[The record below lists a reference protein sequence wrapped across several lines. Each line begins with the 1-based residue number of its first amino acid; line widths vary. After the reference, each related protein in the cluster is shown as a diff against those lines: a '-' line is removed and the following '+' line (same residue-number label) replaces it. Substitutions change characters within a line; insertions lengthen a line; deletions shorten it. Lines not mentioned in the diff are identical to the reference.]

1 MLYLFY
7 VGKTPFKGKTEEETL
22 DNIRKLNYSWDIEKK
37 NETENNKIPK
47 EAKDLIQKILI
58 KDPKQRIG
66 YGSKD
71 YKEIKEHPWFNIEKN
86 PMYKGIDLTVETFPY
101 DEKLIDYVMK
111 KYLSKDKDISKN
123 NFILMIQYHAC
134 NEYTTTYYLVEKY
147 FKKHKKYKSEKNND
161 FIQNLNAPEICIPAL
176 IGREILRYE
185 DKMNIEKIKEVKN
198 KYAQRKL
205 IHQMIKERHLKDI
218 MIGDEVIGFRS
229 LLDLSHP
236 VSEGIITNE
245 EDLYRL
251 WDYTLTQK
259 LGIEDPS
266 DKKILVTEAPYN
278 PISNKFK
285 IFETLFEKIGVAAV
299 NIEPQAKCSLF
310 SEGIDTGIVLDSGDG
325 VTHCIPVSN
334 GAILNH
340 TIERMDIAGR
350 HITEYLVRLLQKKGY
365 AFNSS
370 ADFDFARELKEKY
383 CFISNDIESDRKL
396 ERQTTFYNTYHLLP
410 DETRIRIS
418 DEKFEAP
425 EILFNPSLIEKE
437 YDGIPMMMM
446 KSINKCPI
454 DCRKGLYNA
463 IVLSGANTLFPGFAS
478 RVENEIKAIY
488 KKTALKLAKEKR
500 IKININVLS
509 NPKRKYSVF
518 IGASVVAKHYSNN
531 DMDNYWITRDEWLEC
546 ENISNKE
553 SLIKT
558 KCESYIKDK

>member
-1 MLYLFY
+1 MDNQSDNSII
-7 VGKTPFKGKTEEETL
+7 VL
-22 DNIRKLNYSWDIEKK
+22 DNGS
-37 NETENNKIPK
+37 
-47 EAKDLIQKILI
+47 
-58 KDPKQRIG
+58 G
-66 YGSKD
+66 YLKAG
-71 YKEIKEHPWFNIEKN
+71 YP
-86 PMYKGIDLTVETFPY
+86 
-101 DEKLIDYVMK
+101 
-111 KYLSKDKDISKN
+111 
-123 NFILMIQYHAC
+123 
-134 NEYTTTYYLVEKY
+134 
-147 FKKHKKYKSEKNND
+147 
-161 FIQNLNAPEICIPAL
+161 NLNAPEICIPAL
-176 IGREILRYE
+176 VGREILRYE
-185 DKMNIEKIKEVKN
+185 DKMNINKIKEVKN

-236 VSEGIITNE
+236 VSEGIIVNE

-285 IFETLFEKIGVAAV
+285 IFEILFEKIGVAAV

-425 EILFNPSLIEKE
+425 EILFNPSLIGKE
-437 YDGIPMMMM
+437 YDGIPIMMM

-454 DCRKGLYNA
+454 DCRAGLYGG

-478 RVENEIKAIY
+478 RIENEIKKLY
-488 KKTALKLAKEKR
+488 KQTALKLTKDKR
-500 IKININVLS
+500 IKININVIDS
-509 NPKRKYSVF
+509 PKRKYSVF
-518 IGASVVAKHYSNN
+518 IGASIIANHYNN
-531 DMDNYWITRDEWLEC
+531 LDNEDYWITRDEWLEC
-546 ENISNKE
+546 EDNGNYTKE
-553 SLIKT
+553 NLIKN
-558 KCESYIKDK
+558 KCQSYLKDK